1 MLAIFYNLFLLTGNT
16 LIAIE
21 LLPNAGDALS
31 VNRKGQVRLSL
42 KFKSA
47 LTQTLVGIAY
57 LQYQSIIEIDKHSNV
72 IFEK

>member
-1 MLAIFYNLFLLTGNT
+1 MFYNFLLLTGNT

-42 KFKSA
+42 KFKSN
-47 LTQTLVGIAY
+47 LKDKTLVGVAY
-57 LQYQSIIEIDKHSNV
+57 LQYQSIIELDRHSNV

>member
-1 MLAIFYNLFLLTGNT
+1 MFRNFLLLTGNA

-21 LLPNAGDALS
+21 LLPNSGDALS

-42 KFKSA
+42 KFKVAVPKA
-47 LTQTLVGIAY
+47 LTGVAY
-57 LQYQSIIEIDKHSNV
+57 LQYQSIIEIDNYSNV